1 MARSKKEILEEE
13 EDAPEAPE
21 GSDNCPSFGDPD
33 EEDGQCQ
40 ECAALRGCKAEL
52 KRKSKKE
59 EAEEE
64 EDHFNQEEGED
75 EEEKPKK
82 KTKVKEEEEEK
93 PKEKAKVEEEEEE
106 EEEKPKKKTKKAKE
120 EEEEEE
126 EEDSDEDEG
135 DEDDEDEGDED
146 DDDDDEEEEEAPK
159 KQVKNIQVEK
169 SVKKTVTSKP
179 EKKEEVSPMA
189 TAKKEKVKEVTKPKP
204 RRNATFVPR
213 TPVIEGSHIPQGFEP
228 MVEVAEKLG
237 SFSHKNTASVFVHKG
252 TRVGSFVRGTSNSE
266 RCRFI
271 IYRSGDWKIPKEAEF
286 DWEKSA
292 NPRHHKEII
301 VTIPAKVQKKTFK
314 AMLEMIAENVA
325 AYSKKPKVK
334 KVKDEEEKPA
344 KIKKVEK
351 VKKVKKSVED
361 EDE

>member
-351 VKKVKKSVED
+351 VKKVKKPIED

>member
-106 EEEKPKKKTKKAKE
+106 EEEEEKPKKKAKE

>member
-52 KRKSKKE
+52 KRKSQKE
-59 EAEEE
+59 EAVE
-64 EDHFNQEEGED
+64 
-75 EEEKPKK
+75 
-82 KTKVKEEEEEK
+82 EEEEEK

-146 DDDDDEEEEEAPK
+146 DEEEGDDDEEEEEAPK

>member
-106 EEEKPKKKTKKAKE
+106 EEEEEKPKKKAKE

-135 DEDDEDEGDED
+135 DEDDEDEGDE

>member
-52 KRKSKKE
+52 KRKSQKE
-59 EAEEE
+59 EAVEE
-64 EDHFNQEEGED
+64 
-75 EEEKPKK
+75 
-82 KTKVKEEEEEK
+82 EEEEEK
-93 PKEKAKVEEEEEE
+93 PKKKAKVEEEEEE
-106 EEEKPKKKTKKAKE
+106 EEEEEKPKKKAKE

>member
-52 KRKSKKE
+52 KRKSQKE
-59 EAEEE
+59 EAVE
-64 EDHFNQEEGED
+64 
-75 EEEKPKK
+75 
-82 KTKVKEEEEEK
+82 EEEEEK

-106 EEEKPKKKTKKAKE
+106 EEEEEKPKKKAKE

>member
-135 DEDDEDEGDED
+135 DEDDD
-146 DDDDDEEEEEAPK
+146 DDDEEEEAPK